1 MSTSKELL
9 TRSGDLQAKMFV
21 APGRINLIGEHTDYN
36 GGFVMPTSID
46 KHFTFKIA
54 PNGTDSFRCVASD
67 LKETRSFTRH
77 DLQPGHG
84 WHNYLMGVI
93 DGLVQRGK
101 IPAGVDCE
109 FGSTIPVG
117 AGLSSSAAL
126 CSGFGFALN
135 ELFHFGLD
143 RLELVKIAQESEH
156 RFAGVKV
163 GIMDMYASLF
173 GKEGTVM
180 KLDCRSQ
187 VHEYLPLQ
195 LGDHEI
201 VLIDTK
207 VKHTLASSAY
217 NDRRAACEEGVKL
230 IRSKFEEVEAL
241 RDVTPSMLEVAKPL
255 LSDEVYRRCHYV
267 VHEIDRTIRA
277 AEFLK
282 RNDVTG
288 FGALMYETHWGLS
301 HEYEVS
307 CAESDW
313 LVNLATEKKVTGAR
327 QMGGGF
333 GGCTINLIH
342 QDKRP
347 AFEELVRE
355 KYFVAFKKE
364 CDFYSVKLADGV
376 HEVARH

>member
-1 MSTSKELL
+1 V
-9 TRSGDLQAKMFV
+9 FV

-36 GGFVMPTSID
+36 SGFVMPTAIN
-46 KHFTFKIA
+46 KHFTFAIA
-54 PNGTDSFRCVASD
+54 PNGTDTFHCAATD
-67 LKETRSFTRH
+67 LKESKSFT
-77 DLQPGHG
+77 LQELHPGHG
-84 WHNYLMGVI
+84 WQNYLMGVI
-93 DGLVQRGK
+93 DGLVRRGK
-101 IPAGVDCE
+101 IPQGVDCA
-109 FGSTIPVG
+109 FNSTIPVG

-135 ELFHFGLD
+135 ELFQFGLD

-173 GKEGTVM
+173 AKDGSVM
-180 KLDCRSQ
+180 KLDCRSHE
-187 VHEYLPLQ
+187 HEYLPLQ

-217 NDRRAACEEGVKL
+217 NKRRAACEEGVKL
-230 IRSKFEEVEAL
+230 IQSKFEEVNAL

-255 LSDEVYRRCHYV
+255 LSAEVYHRCHYI

-277 AEFLK
+277 AELLK
-282 RNDVTG
+282 HNDVVN

-301 HEYEVS
+301 KEYEVS
-307 CAESDW
+307 CEESDW
-313 LVNLATEKKVTGAR
+313 LVNLASDKKVTGAR

-342 QDKRP
+342 KQLRP
-347 AFEELVRE
+347 EFEKLVRE
-355 KYFVAFKKE
+355 KYFIAFKKE

-376 HEVARH
+376 HEVVRG

>member
-1 MSTSKELL
+1 MSQPEELL
-9 TRSGDLQAKMFV
+9 TRRGDIKPRIFV

-46 KHFTFKIA
+46 KHFTFTIS
-54 PNGTDSFRCVASD
+54 PNGTDTFHCVASD
-67 LKETRSFTRH
+67 LKESRSFTIH

-93 DGLVQRGK
+93 DGLVRRGK
-101 IPAGVDCE
+101 VPSGVDCE

-143 RLELVKIAQESEH
+143 RHELVKIAQESEH
-156 RFAGVKV
+156 KFAGVKV

-195 LGDHEI
+195 VGDHEI
-201 VLIDTK
+201 ILIDTK

-230 IRSKFEEVEAL
+230 IRTKFEEVDAL

-277 AEFLK
+277 AELLK
-282 RNDVTG
+282 RNDVSG

-301 HEYEVS
+301 KEYEVS
-307 CAESDW
+307 CEESDW
-313 LVNLATEKKVTGAR
+313 LVKFASEMKITGAR

-333 GGCTINLIH
+333 GGCTINLIPQH
-342 QDKRP
+342 LR
-347 AFEELVRE
+347 AEFEKQVRE
-355 KYFVAFKKE
+355 KYFTAFKKE

-376 HEVARH
+376 HEVVRQ